1 MSDAL
6 LSVTDLKKRF
16 PLRSP
21 VLQRVVGEKVVL
33 DGITFD
39 LDRGETLGIVGES
52 ESGKSTLLRVLLGV
66 VEASSGEM
74 LLDGQPLHPR
84 IKDRPNSI
92 KRRIQMVFQDPS
104 KALHPR
110 MTVFRSL
117 AETYRIF
124 GTESDKS
131 IDQQIAQLLNLVGL
145 SPHLARRYPHQ
156 LSGGQRQRV
165 VVARALAGKPD
176 ILLCD
181 DPITALDVS
190 LSAQVLNLFLD
201 LQEHLGLTYI
211 FVTNDLAVLRQLAH
225 RIAILR
231 QGSFVELSEAK
242 RIYSHPEDG
251 YTRELLEAAPSIQRG
266 LQRGLQTES
275 ST

>member
-1 MSDAL
+1 LGDVL
-6 LSVTDLKKRF
+6 LSVTDLKKHF
-16 PLRSP
+16 PLRSA
-21 VLQRVVGEKVVL
+21 VLQRVIGEKTVL
-33 DGITFD
+33 DGITCE

-66 VEASSGEM
+66 VEASNGEM
-74 LLDGQPLHPR
+74 LLDGQPLQRR

-92 KRRIQMVFQDPS
+92 KRRIQMVFQDPT

-117 AETYRIF
+117 AETFRVF
-124 GTESDKS
+124 GTESGKS
-131 IDQQIAQLLNLVGL
+131 VEQEIAQLLHLVGL

-201 LQEHLGLTYI
+201 LQEQFGLSYI

-231 QGSFVELSEAK
+231 EGRFVELSEAK
-242 RIYSHPEDG
+242 RIYSHPEDA

-266 LQRGLQTES
+266 LQTAR